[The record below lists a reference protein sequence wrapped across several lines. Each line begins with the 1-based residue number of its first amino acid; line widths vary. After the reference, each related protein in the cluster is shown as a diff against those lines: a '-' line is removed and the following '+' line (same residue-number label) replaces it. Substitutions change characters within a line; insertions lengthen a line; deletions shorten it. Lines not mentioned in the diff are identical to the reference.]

1 MILNVSPAT
10 RTTVRNADPER
21 CWQSVQ
27 WQMVLDPAHVTRLP
41 DAVPVA
47 SVTAK
52 IACALALIDPSNHR
66 PAPI

>member
-1 MILNVSPAT
+1 MHPDQAPQLLPVQAT
-10 RTTVRNADPER
+10 NGGQVRDLCSA
-21 CWQSVQ
+21 
-27 WQMVLDPAHVTRLP
+27 T
-41 DAVPVA
+41 VPVA